1 PESSHRPIRLA
12 QVDNATEPGSI
23 RQASFTSSCA
33 GMGQQRVLRD
43 HDRLGHAAVAENP
56 EAAMAWFGAP
66 LGVTAAA
73 FRALSAVD
81 GRLDFIGG
89 VGPPTRARSTRLAS
103 RPLA

>member
-1 PESSHRPIRLA
+1 
-12 QVDNATEPGSI
+12 
-23 RQASFTSSCA
+23 
-33 GMGQQRVLRD
+33 MGQQRVLRD

-103 RPLA
+103 RPLAAAGSAMAPTFTSIATVACASCASRSTC